1 MADERSP
8 DPRAIILRPLLVWMG
23 LFGLGVVSLGYALW
37 PGAPL
42 KPMLSLAI
50 VVVQA
55 SLVLGA
61 YMNLGKASVLVRM
74 TALIGVVWL
83 SFLFLMAFADLATR

>member
-1 MADERSP
+1 MTP
-8 DPRAIILRPLLVWMG
+8 DRCAVVLRPLLIWAA
-23 LFGLGVVSLGYALW
+23 LFALGAISLGYALW

-42 KPMLSLAI
+42 KPVLSLTI

-55 SLVLGA
+55 SLVLGT
-61 YMNLGKASVLVRM
+61 YMNLGKASALVRM
-74 TALIGVVWL
+74 TGLIAVIWL

>member
-1 MADERSP
+1 MADDRAP
-8 DPRAIILRPLLVWMG
+8 DRRAIILRPLLVWAA
-23 LFGLGVVSLGYALW
+23 LFGLGAVSLGYALW

-42 KPMLSLAI
+42 KPLLSLAI
-50 VVVQA
+50 VVVQG
-55 SLVLGA
+55 SVVLGA
-61 YMNLGKASVLVRM
+61 YMNFGKASTLVRM

>member
-1 MADERSP
+1 MAEPHAP
-8 DPRAIILRPLLVWMG
+8 DRGAIILRPLLVWAA
-23 LFGLGVVSLGYALW
+23 LFGLGAVSLGYALL

-42 KPMLSLAI
+42 KPLLSLAI

-55 SLVLGA
+55 SLVLRA
-61 YMNLGKASVLVRM
+61 FMKFGKASTLVRM